1 MKVGKKQES
10 YFSTARDMN
19 ELRRELGL
27 GEYELTTLDIDG
39 LKQRLE
45 SDLLHLKDL
54 VKQCKPKRLKLLT
67 TYTLE
72 EEKSSHLADQLQDE
86 NIKMKK
92 IENKVSRLEE
102 ELKCT
107 KSEVSCEEAELQAA
121 CDEIHD
127 KILKTRKFYGSNSND
142 KQIVV
147 ELEQL

>member
-54 VKQCKPKRLKLLT
+54 VKQCKPKRLKLQT
-67 TYTLE
+67 TYTQE
-72 EEKSSHLADQLQDE
+72 EEKSSH
-86 NIKMKK
+86 
-92 IENKVSRLEE
+92 VSL
-102 ELKCT
+102 
-107 KSEVSCEEAELQAA
+107 
-121 CDEIHD
+121 
-127 KILKTRKFYGSNSND
+127 
-142 KQIVV
+142 
-147 ELEQL
+147 